1 MISSNLRLN
10 VTANTSQALRDFN
23 KFSQTLD
30 SKFLISGLKLDVV
43 RNALSQINRE
53 FQKSLGEQGLASA
66 STLRAVQNQASL
78 LTQTFKGFASES
90 ALAINRDIGTALNS
104 LAIKAGG
111 TMNDVRKTIS
121 ATPFISTRVS
131 ADLKEQLTKGM
142 LSFQRDARRA
152 GLGDDFAGIARQ
164 FLSGKAMGRDLIN
177 SDNPLSQLLGSE
189 ILKRSGGQATIYD
202 PKARSEIL
210 AQIVGDK
217 DIQNQLKK
225 MAKEA
230 YGYRIILEDLNTSL
244 FNTEKGVFGS
254 LRKVIDRAGKSTTM
268 FDEVYKLVDQVF
280 GKNGLFKSLFSSI
293 SEVFK
298 LGDPL
303 RIFIDFTQF
312 VTNRLKSLTDYFK
325 SDDFIFFLEGF
336 KPLFDRIKDI
346 GTKIYKTFSNV
357 VKEISTS
364 SLDPSKIELGIKDI
378 GKAVREY
385 IKYVGRS
392 IRNQNLERESE
403 FGGGIIGTLVS
414 EIGKT
419 TIVLIKEIF
428 STFVNKAPEIA
439 GAVLPAL
446 NKGINT
452 LIGEVFG
459 QFGGIAKM
467 YMATMPGP
475 VGAIARASLITDA
488 TGGQGGLGLLGA
500 VAPFLLGGGGG
511 VSGALRRA
519 ATGSGRGA
527 TAFRGLGLGLMGLD
541 PLATL
546 ALSFAPNLLP
556 GALERANSLQ
566 NPVTRA
572 RNLRDRAFN
581 SRTGRFLFGI
591 PGLLSSY
598 GGSAANLLLSGA
610 DLSRAGISSA
620 KMFINSQKSQF
631 MAGYKPLFPNVA
643 VGGPPTFSY
652 GVGNFLRNFPKIAR
666 NNYLQITNP
675 FNKFI
680 GQGVSGISNTMSLTS
695 NKILLASKTLG
706 SGLQSF
712 GEIILNNS
720 ISTSNR
726 VLSASKILKS
736 GLTRRLRY
744 VGESAI
750 RSIFYEPIYD
760 DDNKRFKALNRLA
773 RRRGIDLRG
782 GISLGRIGLPGML
795 AGGVI
800 VGGSQLI
807 GNAIGGESG
816 AQVGAVGSIVGGS
829 MSGASLGATIG
840 SIIPVLGPAV
850 GAAIGGVIGGLLPL
864 LDKGVRTSIG
874 KLASGLLESTGSLLT
889 VLGDTVKNIGKGF
902 VNFGKM
908 VANFFI
914 LQANSLLGLA
924 TLLPNLITGG
934 IKSIPG
940 IDKIP
945 GAKQLLGGIESLSLL
960 RIPYFYSGK
969 NFAGPALSLE
979 AKMSGRNPMVVN
991 DGEFVIPSNGFS
1003 TLAGL
1008 VGQNLKNSSAPAQ
1021 QNVKIDLVLNMQYSS
1036 LIADPDELAKS
1047 LKEPVIK
1054 IVNDAWEEANRA
1066 KIYRTRTA

>member
-10 VTANTSQALRDFN
+10 VTANTSRALRDFN

-30 SKFLISGLKLDVV
+30 SKFLVSGLKLDVV

-104 LAIKAGG
+104 LAVKAGG

-177 SDNPLSQLLGSE
+177 SDNPLSQFLGSE

-217 DIQNQLKK
+217 DVQNQLKK

-336 KPLFDRIKDI
+336 KPLFDRIKGI
-346 GTKIYKTFSNV
+346 GTKIYKTFSGI

-385 IKYVGRS
+385 IQYVGRS

-403 FGGGIIGTLVS
+403 FGGGIIGTLVT

-459 QFGGIAKM
+459 QFGGVAKM
-467 YMATMPGP
+467 FMATMPGP

-500 VAPFLLGGGGG
+500 AAPFLLGGGGG

-519 ATGSGRGA
+519 ATGTGRGA

-556 GALERANSLQ
+556 GVWERANSLE

-581 SRTGRFLFGI
+581 SRTGKFLFGI

-652 GVGNFLRNFPKIAR
+652 GVGSFLRNFPKIAR

-675 FNKFI
+675 INKFI
-680 GQGVSGISNTMSLTS
+680 GQGVSGISNTMALTS
-695 NKILLASKTLG
+695 NKVLLASKTLG

-726 VLSASKILKS
+726 VLSASKTLGS
-736 GLTRRLRY
+736 GLLSFGKI
-744 VGESAI
+744 VLNSGISA
-750 RSIFYEPIYD
+750 
-760 DDNKRFKALNRLA
+760 ALEIQRASRAFMMGASGQALFSRGRPLVEA
-773 RRRGIDLRG
+773 GSFFRRRGAA
-782 GISLGRIGLPGML
+782 GLL
-795 AGGVI
+795 AGGLI
-800 VGGSQLI
+800 VGGSQLV
-807 GNAIGGESG
+807 GNIMGGESG
-816 AQVGAVGSIVGGS
+816 AQVGAVGSIVGGA

-840 SIIPVLGPAV
+840 SVIPGLGTGL
-850 GAAIGGVIGGLLPL
+850 GAAIGGVIGGILPL
-864 LDKGVRTSIG
+864 LDKGVRTSTG
-874 KLASGLLESTGSLLT
+874 KLVSGILEFMRSILT
-889 VLGDTVKNIGKGF
+889 ELGNTAKSAGRGI

-908 VANFFI
+908 IMNFFA
-914 LQANSLLGLA
+914 LQANYLLSLA
-924 TLLPNLITGG
+924 TFLPNLAIKGL
-934 IKSIPG
+934 KSIPG

-945 GAKQLLGGIESLSLL
+945 GAKQILGGAEWFTNL
-960 RIPYFYSGK
+960 RVPYFYSGK

-979 AKMSGRNPMVVN
+979 AKMSGKNPMVVN

-1008 VGQNLKNSSAPAQ
+1008 VGQNLKNSSAPSQ
-1021 QNVKIDLVLNMQYSS
+1021 QVVKIDLVLNMQYSS

>member
-10 VTANTSQALRDFN
+10 VTANTSRALRDFN

-30 SKFLISGLKLDVV
+30 SKFLVSGLKLDVV

-104 LAIKAGG
+104 LAVKAGG

-152 GLGDDFAGIARQ
+152 GLGDDFAGIAKQ

-177 SDNPLSQLLGSE
+177 SDNPLSQFLGSE

-217 DIQNQLKK
+217 DVQNQLKK

-336 KPLFDRIKDI
+336 KPLFGRIKDI
-346 GTKIYKTFSNV
+346 GTKIYKTFSDI

-364 SLDPSKIELGIKDI
+364 NLDPSKIELGIKDI

-385 IKYVGRS
+385 IQYVGRS

-459 QFGGIAKM
+459 QFGGVAKM
-467 YMATMPGP
+467 FMATMPGP

-500 VAPFLLGGGGG
+500 AAPFLLGGVGG

-519 ATGSGRGA
+519 ATGTGRGA

-556 GALERANSLQ
+556 GVWERANSIQ

-572 RNLRDRAFN
+572 RNLRNRVTN
-581 SRTGRFLFGI
+581 SRVVRGVSNAVGTVRSL
-591 PGLLSSY
+591 PGLFSILGPIFQGQGSSVASSSAGGGGLSQAVGSVLPMAGQLRSSVAGLARSIPSYLSGVSSVITGALSTNSLIGNFSNSLSSK
-598 GGSAANLLLSGA
+598 LS
-610 DLSRAGISSA
+610 
-620 KMFINSQKSQF
+620 
-631 MAGYKPLFPNVA
+631 
-643 VGGPPTFSY
+643 
-652 GVGNFLRNFPKIAR
+652 
-666 NNYLQITNP
+666 
-675 FNKFI
+675 
-680 GQGVSGISNTMSLTS
+680 SLTR
-695 NKILLASKTLG
+695 I
-706 SGLQSF
+706 
-712 GEIILNNS
+712 
-720 ISTSNR
+720 TSSSR
-726 VLSASKILKS
+726 LSSLR
-736 GLTRRLRY
+736 RRLELGY
-744 VGESAI
+744 VSAY
-750 RSIFYEPIYD
+750 RSMVYD
-760 DDNKRFKALNRLA
+760 PELDDRDPNFRLLNRAA
-773 RRRGIDLRG
+773 RRRGIDMSGGRFLR
-782 GISLGRIGLPGML
+782 RRGLPGML
-795 AGGVI
+795 AGTAI
-800 VGGSQLI
+800 IGGSQLI
-807 GNAIGGESG
+807 GNAMGGESG
-816 AQVGAVGSIVGGS
+816 AQVGAVGSIVGGA
-829 MSGASLGATIG
+829 MSGASLGASIG
-840 SIIPVLGPAV
+840 SFIPGLGTGL
-850 GAAIGGVIGGLLPL
+850 GAAIGGVIGGILPL
-864 LDKGVRTSIG
+864 LDKGVRTSIN

-924 TLLPNLITGG
+924 TLLPNLITGR

-940 IDKIP
+940 IDRVP
-945 GAKQLLGGIESLSLL
+945 GAKQLLGGIESLTSL

-979 AKMSGRNPMVVN
+979 ARMSGKNPMVVN
-991 DGEFVIPSNGFS
+991 DGEFVIPNNGFS

-1008 VGQNLKNSSAPAQ
+1008 VGQNLKNSSSSAQ
-1021 QNVKIDLVLNMQYSS
+1021 QVVKIDLVLNMQYSS

-1047 LKEPVIK
+1047 LKEPVIR

-1066 KIYRTRTA
+1066 KIYRTKTA